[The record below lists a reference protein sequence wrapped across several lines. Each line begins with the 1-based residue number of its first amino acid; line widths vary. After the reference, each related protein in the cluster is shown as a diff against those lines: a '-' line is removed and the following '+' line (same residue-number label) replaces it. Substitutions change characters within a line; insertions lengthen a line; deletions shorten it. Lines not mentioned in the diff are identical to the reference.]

1 MSSDFESKVLVQP
14 TGSWGRGQV
23 VVVEGYKTLRR
34 PVHNTSLAVP
44 VWVANYLLT
53 HGKIAPFATP
63 SAESAPVVET
73 PVEAVPEAV
82 EAPVE
87 AIAEEVVEPT
97 VEAIAEE
104 EALEPWQAKFL
115 KFVQENEVPAIK
127 EQFKGKGV
135 VIGERVIEKLKV
147 LSPLTW
153 PDVEKTLNPK
163 QRESAQTFAN
173 AIA

>member
-1 MSSDFESKVLVQP
+1 MFDKSHVMITPANWGVGESIA
-14 TGSWGRGQV
+14 
-23 VVVEGYKTLRR
+23 VEGYGRIR
-34 PVHNTSLAVP
+34 HPVFNSPLYVP
-44 VWVANYLLT
+44 LWVANHLLAI
-53 HGKIAPFATP
+53 GKIAPFANP
-63 SAESAPVVET
+63 SAESAPVVEA
-73 PVEAVPEAV
+73 PVEAVPEVV

-87 AIAEEVVEPT
+87 AIAEEVAEPI

-104 EALEPWQAKFL
+104 ETLEVWQTKFL

-163 QRESAQTFAN
+163 QRESAQTFAD